1 MTKPTKTSDDKLIM
15 AVRKALKDTEPRPL
29 PTETMRSDYG
39 HTGWKCPICSCYIR
53 RYDRTF
59 YNRRANRQETKID
72 YGGYNMHFSAR
83 HGTPFWREQH
93 VIKTVKRY
101 LK

>member
-1 MTKPTKTSDDKLIM
+1 MTKGPTVSDDPLTT
-15 AVRKALKDTEPRPL
+15 AVRKALRAVEPRTL
-29 PTETMRSDYG
+29 PTETLRNDYG
-39 HTGWKCPICSCYIR
+39 HTGWKCPYCGCYIR

-59 YNRRANRQETKID
+59 YNRRAQRQETKID
-72 YGGYNMHFSAR
+72 YGGFNMHFSAM

-101 LK
+101 L